1 MKEIKLKPNDDQK
14 QTLDS
19 SLMWSQTS
27 FNLAVLECID
37 TFKKKSYIMMVGD
50 IFRYFRDF
58 VERNPQD
65 SLANV
70 DMFGVY
76 HSLSQVQPIF
86 EDFVHNR
93 IDVFPY
99 QTKNVVPS
107 FVYLN
112 RDTNGNNR
120 FFLDGNTVVIDKD
133 RLGKIEF
140 EGEISQDDL
149 DDAVTVVIRKNADN
163 EYLMALSNEISFNVQ
178 AAASSKYMIN
188 DSIARYYMSI
198 TIERIVALSAN
209 HVKSNMQF
217 LDIYCKMLGENAIE
231 QKKFLKKMRLL

>member
-14 QTLDS
+14 QILDS

-37 TFKKKSYIMMVGD
+37 TFKKSSNIMMVGD

-58 VERNPQD
+58 LERNPQD

-70 DMFGVY
+70 DMFGIY

-99 QTKNVVPS
+99 QTKNAVPS
-107 FVYLN
+107 FAYLN
-112 RDTNGNNR
+112 RNINGDNR
-120 FFLDGNTVVIDKD
+120 FFLNGNTIAIDIDKI
-133 RLGKIEF
+133 GKVAF
-140 EGEISQDDL
+140 EGEICQDDL
-149 DDAVTVVIRKNADN
+149 DKSVIAVIRKNADN
-163 EYLMALSNEISFNVQ
+163 EYLMVLSNDVTFNIQ

-188 DSIARYYMSI
+188 DSISRSYVSL
-198 TIERIVALSAN
+198 TIDRIVSLSSG

-217 LDIYCKMLGENAIE
+217 LEIYCKMLGENAIE